1 MNASYKDAKTQL
13 MRVGNENIAYRRLG
27 DERKPVLLFLN
38 HLAATLDNCD
48 PAIMDGFAKSYSVIA
63 IDYRGVGK
71 STGKPRRTI
80 EEMADD
86 VINFVEAMNLSNIR
100 LLGFSLGG
108 FVAQQVLLKA
118 PNLCVKAIL
127 AGTGGAGGKGI
138 SRVGLVTY
146 WDMLRGLFTFRDP
159 KYYLFFPMIAE
170 GKTAAR
176 DFLKRIKRR
185 TECDDPIRLYAFQA
199 QLSAISLWGKRSQ
212 DDLSKVHIPV
222 WVVNGDSDRMVPTLN
237 SYDLAKRIPGAQL
250 TIYPNAGHGGIFQYH
265 ILFVKEGLKFLK

>member
-1 MNASYKDAKTQL
+1 MNTSYKDAKTQL

-86 VINFVEAMNLSNIR
+86 VLNFVEAMNLSNIR

-146 WDMLRGLFTFRDP
+146 WDMLRGLLTFRDP

-185 TECDDPIRLYAFQA
+185 TECDDPIRFYAFQA
-199 QLSAISLWGKRSQ
+199 QLCAISLWEKGRKTTCRRFISLFGWLMVIVIEWFQ
-212 DDLSKVHIPV
+212 PLIHTILLNEFQVHSLLFILKQ
-222 WVVNGDSDRMVPTLN
+222 GMVGFFN
-237 SYDLAKRIPGAQL
+237 I
-250 TIYPNAGHGGIFQYH
+250 IFS
-265 ILFVKEGLKFLK
+265 L